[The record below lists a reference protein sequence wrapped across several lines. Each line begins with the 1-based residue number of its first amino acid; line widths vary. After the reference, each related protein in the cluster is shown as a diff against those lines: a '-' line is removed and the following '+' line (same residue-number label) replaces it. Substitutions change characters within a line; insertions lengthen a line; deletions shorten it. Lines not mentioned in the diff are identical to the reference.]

1 MKLAGKK
8 GQCLNPKKIS
18 ICLYSLDMDASRN
31 SNCLPKDQ
39 QLQSTVPLHSALL
52 ICSPLLA
59 KTSCSVRVIVR
70 LIISSGAGL
79 TVQLHGEIFCWFSMN
94 MAKISGHHAEVYDMH
109 NNIKDIKKKK
119 HSFQTKQAILH
130 FRVGSSFGT
139 CRCKGCKANFSKPEG
154 IVRLC
159 VTWTKSSW
167 NSICLQDFATI
178 FFDMPFDGKDRG
190 IAECI
195 PSSILVHTSVVTAT
209 ARH

>member
-1 MKLAGKK
+1 MQLAVKK

-79 TVQLHGEIFCWFSMN
+79 TVLLHGEIFCWFSMN
-94 MAKISGHHAEVYDMH
+94 MAKNPDIMMKYMH
-109 NNIKDIKKKK
+109 NNIKDIKKTK
-119 HSFQTKQAILH
+119 HSFKRKQAILH
-130 FRVGSSFGT
+130 IRVGSSFGT

-159 VTWTKSSW
+159 VTWTKSSC

>member
-1 MKLAGKK
+1 MDGYKNKRNSKCETKEWTHNTTKNQPSKTRVVDSNRKTVWEKNKAMQLAVKK

-79 TVQLHGEIFCWFSMN
+79 NRSAPWGDLLLLQYEHG
-94 MAKISGHHAEVYDMH
+94 K
-109 NNIKDIKKKK
+109 NI
-119 HSFQTKQAILH
+119 
-130 FRVGSSFGT
+130 R
-139 CRCKGCKANFSKPEG
+139 
-154 IVRLC
+154 
-159 VTWTKSSW
+159 
-167 NSICLQDFATI
+167 
-178 FFDMPFDGKDRG
+178 
-190 IAECI
+190 
-195 PSSILVHTSVVTAT
+195 TS
-209 ARH
+209 